1 MALVSW
7 TACNRAPGGRS
18 TEKDAS
24 VEVTGIRIEME
35 DYTNSSGEIESSTME
50 SGEEVVVIPPDGW
63 VTFEAPV
70 AEAGRYRTTVR
81 LSSGSSAKTSC
92 WIEDYIENKDGRQ
105 YNITG
110 NMAYADG
117 VTVDG
122 FVSLTK
128 DGSPLNK
135 GTHPMKLHVAGGAAS
150 VDWISF
156 ELLKEHQIT
165 PKVLTQRTDGDEWV
179 VVWSD
184 EFEYEGLPDTTK
196 WIHDIGN
203 WGWGNNELQYYTE
216 DRLENA
222 RVEGGNLVIEARKGE
237 MGQKWTSA
245 RLTTRGK
252 TSFIHGKIEFRASVP
267 VERGNWSAG
276 WTLGDVYR
284 DELSWPYCG
293 EIDIMESVGFE
304 IDDET
309 GDGKAHAS
317 IHCGAYYFKN
327 NNQPTAI
334 TDVKQMQ
341 EDFHLYGIEWT
352 ADYIKA
358 YVDDLFYFTYNDNA
372 DSLTWP
378 FDEPQNIILNLA
390 MGGGWGGAQG
400 MDESVTSQKL
410 LIDYVRV
417 YELQ

>member
-81 LSSGSSAKTSC
+81 LSSGSSAKASC